1 MTPNKPPLPAP
12 GPGGADHPRPNPMV
26 CRIKPRRRQV
36 CLTAPPALP
45 QPRGFGQD
53 DEGALRWPAAPSKAA
68 APAIR
73 QGPCPCIMRLRQ
85 CPCRPSQPR
94 CRHSLPEAAECYQ
107 SWSNRYRFL
116 NYSRSLLFD
125 LDRMD
130 LFKRAYN
137 ALAHHMPQFGG
148 HTGRIHPRTAK
159 RDSRGFV
166 GFGLS
171 VK

>member
-12 GPGGADHPRPNPMV
+12 GPGGADHPRPNPIV

-36 CLTAPPALP
+36 CLAAPPAIP

-53 DEGALRWPAAPSKAA
+53 DEGMVALARRSF
-68 APAIR
+68 
-73 QGPCPCIMRLRQ
+73 QGPCPCIMRLQQ

-94 CRHSLPEAAECYQ
+94 CRHSLPEAAECCQ

-130 LFKRAYN
+130 LFKSADN
-137 ALAHHMPQFGG
+137 ALAHHMPQFGE
-148 HTGRIHPRTAK
+148 HAGRIHPRTAK
-159 RDSRGFV
+159 RNSRGFV